1 MDRYNIEN
9 PIERAID
16 NEVNRLVGD
25 KDVSLGVVI
34 KMGKLKEYDQIE
46 ENELKVVL
54 YKMLKSN
61 KVEAELIK
69 QEFFLTYDKDGN
81 LIEVNNIDD
90 KFEED
95 TQSILQEPKRS
106 EG

>member
-1 MDRYNIEN
+1 MDKFNIEN

-46 ENELKVVL
+46 ENELKVIL

-61 KVEAELIK
+61 KVEKELIE
-69 QEFFLTYDKDGN
+69 QEFFLTYNKDGN

-90 KFEED
+90 KIEVD
-95 TQSILQEPKRS
+95 TQSILQKPKGS
-106 EG
+106 EE

>member
-46 ENELKVVL
+46 ENEIKVIL

-61 KVEAELIK
+61 KIEVELIK
-69 QEFFLTYDKDGN
+69 EEFFFNKFYFY
-81 LIEVNNIDD
+81 LI
-90 KFEED
+90 
-95 TQSILQEPKRS
+95 
-106 EG
+106 

>member
-1 MDRYNIEN
+1 MDRFNLEN

-54 YKMLKSN
+54 YKS
-61 KVEAELIK
+61 
-69 QEFFLTYDKDGN
+69 
-81 LIEVNNIDD
+81 
-90 KFEED
+90 
-95 TQSILQEPKRS
+95 
-106 EG
+106 

>member
-1 MDRYNIEN
+1 MDRFNLEN

-34 KMGKLKEYDQIE
+34 KMGKLKEYEQIQ
-46 ENELKVVL
+46 ENELKIIL
-54 YKMLKSN
+54 DKMLKSN
-61 KVEAELIK
+61 RVEKEIFE
-69 QEFFLTYDKDGN
+69 QEFYLTYDKDGN

-95 TQSILQEPKRS
+95 TKSILQEPKGS
-106 EG
+106 EE